1 MKYLQFKNGDKIP
14 ALGLGTWKS
23 KPGEVYEAV
32 REAIRI
38 GYTHFDCAHVYG
50 NEAEIGQA
58 FSDAFAASETS
69 REKIFVTSKLWN
81 NRHRTEQVKPALELT
96 LKNLQLDYLDS
107 YLIHWPVV
115 LKDESMYPQSAED
128 LVSLKQTP
136 LEDTWKGMIE
146 AKEAGLTKHIGVSN
160 FSPAKIKKVEE
171 ATGVRPEMNQVE
183 SHLFHQQNDL
193 KAFCDENEILFT
205 AYSPLGSAD
214 RPSNRISDNEPRL
227 FDNAI
232 IKQIATEVNASA
244 AQVML
249 AWAVNRGT
257 SVIPKSVNP
266 ERLKQNLAAAD
277 IVLSQN
283 QMDELAKI
291 NKDYRYIKGDF
302 WCIEGSDYTLENLW
316 G

>member
-1 MKYLQFKNGDKIP
+1 MKYLQFNNGDKIP
-14 ALGLGTWKS
+14 SLGLGTWKS

-50 NEAEIGQA
+50 NEEEIGQA
-58 FSDAFAASETS
+58 FTDAFAAGETS
-69 REKIFVTSKLWN
+69 RDKIFVTSKLWN

-96 LKNLQLDYLDS
+96 LKNLQLDYLDL

-115 LKDESMYPQSAED
+115 LKDDSMYPQTAED
-128 LVSLKQTP
+128 LVSLQTTP
-136 LEDTWKGMIE
+136 LEDTWKGMI
-146 AKEAGLTKHIGVSN
+146 AVKETGLTKHIGVSN
-160 FSPAKIKKVEE
+160 FSPAKIKKVEG

-183 SHLFHQQNDL
+183 SHLFHQQNEL
-193 KAFCDENEILFT
+193 KTFCDQSGILFT

-214 RPSNRISDNEPRL
+214 RPANRIADNEPRL
-227 FDNAI
+227 FDNET
-232 IKQIATEVNASA
+232 IKKIAEEVDASP

-277 IVLSQN
+277 IDLSED
-283 QMDELAKI
+283 QMNELAKV

-302 WCIEGSDYTLENLW
+302 WCIEGSDYSLESLW